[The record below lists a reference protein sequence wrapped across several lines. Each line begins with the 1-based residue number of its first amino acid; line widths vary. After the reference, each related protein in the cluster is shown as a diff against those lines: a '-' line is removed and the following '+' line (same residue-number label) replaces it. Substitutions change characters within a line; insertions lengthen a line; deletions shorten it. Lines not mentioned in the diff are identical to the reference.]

1 MLLVKQSASKVVP
14 FFMVDSS
21 DHISP
26 KTGLSPSVQISK
38 AGGTFAAAG
47 GTVAEIG
54 NGWYRITLS
63 TTDTN
68 TLGSLAFYI
77 TATGADP
84 VSFSIQVV
92 AFDPE
97 SSTDLGL
104 SRIDAN
110 ISSRAPA
117 STALSNATWTDAR
130 AAKLDNLDATVSSRS
145 TLTAADVWGYTTRTL
160 TSFGTLVSDIW
171 NHSTRTLTSFGTLVS
186 DIWNYSTRTL
196 TEFST
201 SLAVAV
207 WDVLESAIS
216 TTNSIGLKVKDNL
229 DTTVSSRAS
238 GSDYTAARAAKLDN
252 LDATISSRA
261 SGSDYTAARAAKLD
275 NLDATISSRAS
286 GSDYTA
292 ARAAKLDNLDATI
305 SSRAPASTALSN
317 ETWTDARAAKL
328 DNLDTTVSSRS
339 TLTATDVWN
348 YTSRT
353 LTSFGTLVSDIW
365 NYSTRTLTAFSTSLA
380 VSVWDVLESAISV
393 ANSIGIK
400 VKTNLDATVSSR
412 STLTASQA
420 ADAVWDETLADHQTS
435 GSTGAAL
442 AAAGSAGDPWA
453 TQLPGSY
460 GSGTAGYILGN
471 RLDVAVSTRS
481 TLTAAQAADAVWD
494 EPLANHQE
502 TGSAGA
508 ALSAAGSAG
517 DPWATQLPGSY
528 GSGTAGN
535 ILGNRLDVA
544 VSTRSTLTAS
554 DVWNYTTRTITS
566 FGTLVSDIWNHSTR
580 TLTSFGTLVS
590 DIWSYSTRTLTSF
603 STSLALAV
611 WDVLESAITTA
622 NSIGVKVK
630 NNLDTS
636 VSSRAPAST
645 ALSNTT
651 WTDSRAA
658 KLDNLDATISSRASG
673 SDYTAAR
680 AAKLDNLDATVS
692 SRAPAST
699 ALSNATWTDARAA
712 KLDNLD
718 ATVSSRAPASTA
730 LSNTTWTN
738 ARAAKL
744 DNLDATVSSRSTLTA
759 SDVWNH
765 TTRTLTS
772 FGSLVSDIWGYA
784 TNVGTSAVTVLERVY
799 RTLVNKMKVNKST
812 GSVTLYADNDSNTAA
827 TGTIT
832 ESDTEVTRNKLSWQ

>member
-1 MLLVKQSASKVVP
+1 MLLVRQGTSKVVP

-21 DHISP
+21 NHISP

-38 AGGTFAAAG
+38 AGGSFATAG

-63 TTDTN
+63 TADTN

-92 AFDPE
+92 GFDPE

-110 ISSRAPA
+110 ISSRA
-117 STALSNATWTDAR
+117 TD
-130 AAKLDNLDATVSSRS
+130 SS
-145 TLTAADVWGYTTRTL
+145 VWSHSSRTL

-171 NHSTRTLTSFGTLVS
+171 SHSTRTLTA
-186 DIWNYSTRTL
+186 
-196 TEFST
+196 FST

-207 WDVLESAIS
+207 WDVLESAI
-216 TTNSIGLKVKDNL
+216 TT
-229 DTTVSSRAS
+229 
-238 GSDYTAARAAKLDN
+238 
-252 LDATISSRA
+252 
-261 SGSDYTAARAAKLD
+261 
-275 NLDATISSRAS
+275 
-286 GSDYTA
+286 
-292 ARAAKLDNLDATI
+292 
-305 SSRAPASTALSN
+305 
-317 ETWTDARAAKL
+317 
-328 DNLDTTVSSRS
+328 
-339 TLTATDVWN
+339 
-348 YTSRT
+348 
-353 LTSFGTLVSDIW
+353 
-365 NYSTRTLTAFSTSLA
+365 
-380 VSVWDVLESAISV
+380 
-393 ANSIGIK
+393 ANSIGVK

-412 STLTASQA
+412 STLTASQVWSNTSRTLTSFGTLIDDIWNYSNRTLTAFSTSLAVAVWNVLESAITTASSIGLKVKTNLDTTVSSRSTLTAAQA
-420 ADAVWDETLADHQTS
+420 ADAVWDEPLSDHQSS

-494 EPLANHQE
+494 EQLSDHQ
-502 TGSAGA
+502 TSGSAGA

-517 DPWATQLPGSY
+517 DPWATPLPGSY

-544 VSTRSTLTAS
+544 VSTR
-554 DVWNYTTRTITS
+554 
-566 FGTLVSDIWNHSTR
+566 
-580 TLTSFGTLVS
+580 
-590 DIWSYSTRTLTSF
+590 
-603 STSLALAV
+603 
-611 WDVLESAITTA
+611 
-622 NSIGVKVK
+622 
-630 NNLDTS
+630 
-636 VSSRAPAST
+636 
-645 ALSNTT
+645 
-651 WTDSRAA
+651 
-658 KLDNLDATISSRASG
+658 ASG

-680 AAKLDNLDATVS
+680 AAKLDNLDATIS

-718 ATVSSRAPASTA
+718 DTISSRAPASTA
-730 LSNTTWTN
+730 LSNATWTDV
-738 ARAAKL
+738 RAAKL

-765 TTRTLTS
+765 ATRTLTS
-772 FGSLVSDIWGYA
+772 FGSLVSDIWGY
-784 TNVGTSAVTVLERVY
+784 TTSVGVSAVTVLERAY
-799 RTLVNKMKVNKST
+799 RTLVNRMKVNKST
-812 GSVTLYADNDSNTAA
+812 GSVTLYADNNTSTAA

-832 ESDTEVTRNKLSWQ
+832 ESDTEVTRSKLTWQ